1 MRKAMALATALAVGV
16 GFATVAFEAPVAAQE
31 NRRTYE
37 TRVSKKQRNPGESSP
52 TCVGDAKRGE
62 VTKGALY
69 GAGAG
74 ALLGGAVGLGTVGGA
89 LVGAGAGVGVQ
100 HAQNNAACGR

>member
-1 MRKAMALATALAVGV
+1 MRKATALVMAAALGFGSLAVLQ
-16 GFATVAFEAPVAAQE
+16 APAQAQKRYE
-31 NRRTYE
+31 ERVKQEQRR
-37 TRVSKKQRNPGESSP
+37 KNPGEYSV
-52 TCVGDAKRGE
+52 TCRGDARRGE

-89 LVGAGAGVGVQ
+89 VVGAGAGAAIQ
-100 HAQNNAACGR
+100 NSQNNAACGR